1 MSQTTDFIAKI
12 TEKLRHDRELRLDI
26 SHELQT
32 HLDEAIDEY
41 KASNYD
47 DEAAI
52 TQAIKDMGDAD
63 ELADDLWQSNR
74 SRMKLRAWCWWI
86 ARLSL
91 LPACVVAT
99 IVLIITGIATVG
111 GVQPNPEEKPSQ
123 PMSPLHAWLENR
135 MLDQMSPAQR
145 LIAFGDP
152 QGKDLAARWKPLRDA
167 YPNEPLYQL
176 NYLRAL
182 CLYGSKKTD
191 QRQALIQ
198 QAIDRGRELDP
209 DNGIYDLLA
218 MSMFLPRVEQEDDL
232 SRSYELPGRDR
243 EKLEKHYP
251 QQFKEPV
258 DIEQIRATITQLQ
271 KAVDH
276 PYISL
281 HSLDML
287 RHRMAQMPPSRSMR
301 EYFKRVMIA
310 LGTQMPNGGYRNLN
324 RFVCAAALQQAKAGH
339 VDEALAWLDLQDQ
352 YTLVTSCHEVRFV
365 PLNSRYALLQQ

>member
-152 QGKDLAARWKPLRDA
+152 QGKGLAARWKP
-167 YPNEPLYQL
+167 
-176 NYLRAL
+176 
-182 CLYGSKKTD
+182 
-191 QRQALIQ
+191 
-198 QAIDRGRELDP
+198 
-209 DNGIYDLLA
+209 
-218 MSMFLPRVEQEDDL
+218 F
-232 SRSYELPGRDR
+232 
-243 EKLEKHYP
+243 
-251 QQFKEPV
+251 
-258 DIEQIRATITQLQ
+258 
-271 KAVDH
+271 
-276 PYISL
+276 SL
-281 HSLDML
+281 KVS
-287 RHRMAQMPPSRSMR
+287 S
-301 EYFKRVMIA
+301 E
-310 LGTQMPNGGYRNLN
+310 
-324 RFVCAAALQQAKAGH
+324 
-339 VDEALAWLDLQDQ
+339 
-352 YTLVTSCHEVRFV
+352 
-365 PLNSRYALLQQ
+365 